1 MANKVL
7 QIHEI
12 LLALIQRHKIFD
24 THLKCTNIVYGNIL
38 GLRSVL
44 LIIDT
49 NY

>member
-24 THLKCTNIVYGNIL
+24 THLKCTNIVYGNFL
-38 GLRSVL
+38 GLRS
-44 LIIDT
+44 IST
-49 NY
+49 

>member
-24 THLKCTNIVYGNIL
+24 THLKCTNIVYGNF
-38 GLRSVL
+38 
-44 LIIDT
+44 IDKLEIKYFT
-49 NY
+49 DN